1 MAFKLYYSPGACSLS
16 PHIALREAGLPFEL
30 VKVDLG
36 AKKLKDGRDDGRDY
50 HSVTRKGYVPA
61 LELDTGEVITEGAI
75 IVQYIA
81 DQKPETKLAPPSG
94 TLERVRLNEWLHFI
108 ATELHKTFG
117 PINNPKS
124 GDEFKQLWKA
134 RLSARFEVLA
144 KGLEGRQFLLGDTFT
159 VADGYAYYVLRNL
172 RKLDKVA
179 LESAPVLSAYFE
191 RVAARPAVR
200 AALEAEQQPA

>member
-1 MAFKLYYSPGACSLS
+1 MSLKLYYSPGACSLS
-16 PHIALREAGLPFEL
+16 PHIALREAGLAFDL

-36 AKKLKDGRDDGRDY
+36 AKKFAGSEEYRDI
-50 HSVTRKGYVPA
+50 TPKGYVPA
-61 LELDTGEVITEGAI
+61 LQLEGGQVLTEGAI

-81 DQKPETKLAPPSG
+81 DQRPDTKLAPAWG

-117 PINNPKS
+117 PINNPKAN
-124 GDEFKQLWKA
+124 DEFKQLWKA
-134 RLSARFEVLA
+134 RLGARFDVLA
-144 KGLEGRQFLLGDTFT
+144 RALADRPFLLGDTFT
-159 VADGYAYYVLRNL
+159 VADGYAYYVLRSL

-191 RVAARPAVR
+191 RVGTRPSVR
-200 AALEAEQQPA
+200 AALEAEGLPA